1 MIHDG
6 NLVSENWGL
15 LGSQIGRIFITI
27 IPHRIQP
34 TIQFPSIQFGFFL
47 REGIRQIFFQ
57 NELQHCL
64 CISSNSH
71 NLQKL
76 LFYKF
81 YATSYEIFH
90 FFVKKGAICLNLL

>member
-34 TIQFPSIQFGFFL
+34 TIQFPSIQFGVFL

-71 NLQKL
+71 NL
-76 LFYKF
+76 
-81 YATSYEIFH
+81 
-90 FFVKKGAICLNLL
+90 KKTAFLQILCKELR